1 MTQKTFLVFKIIT
14 AMALGIIVS
23 LSITHD
29 NWYLPVISVLAAFA
43 FLYFLKNKVKEVMAD
58 ERDYKIGGKASQ
70 SAMTIYVMLSVVFGI
85 ILYITGKENEAL
97 FAAGNVLL
105 YSACFLMLLY
115 SVLFKIY
122 IKKDERD

>member
-29 NWYLPVISVLAAFA
+29 NWYLPVISVIAAFA
-43 FLYFLKNKVKEVMAD
+43 LLYSLKNKVKEVMAD
-58 ERDYKIGGKASQ
+58 ERDYKIGGKASR

-97 FAAGNVLL
+97 FAAGNV
-105 YSACFLMLLY
+105 
-115 SVLFKIY
+115 
-122 IKKDERD
+122 